1 MLRGI
6 GYKSRYGNYMTLN
19 KEFNDEEHFSN
30 WYQYM
35 SGKGYKII
43 SVIDITLRVWCR
55 LRHENALYILL
66 CVVRIINYKFNLKW
80 DIEEN

>member
-1 MLRGI
+1 MVRGI
-6 GYKSRYGNYMTLN
+6 GYKSRYGNYMTVN

-43 SVIDITLRVWCR
+43 SVIDI
-55 LRHENALYILL
+55 N
-66 CVVRIINYKFNLKW
+66 
-80 DIEEN
+80 